1 MRKFIYPLLVLAGI
15 SSGVALA
22 AGLGSPPP
30 VATPALDSWGLYGLT
45 LLVPVVA
52 ALAYKNK
59 K

>member
-1 MRKFIYPLLVLAGI
+1 MKKLTILTLVTLGFSAGF
-15 SSGVALA
+15 VF
-22 AGLGSPPP
+22 AGNASPPP
-30 VATPALDSWGLYGLT
+30 VATPALDSWGLLGLT